1 MRKILAFFL
10 VIFAISFPFSSNAQ
24 CSKMAKSAIKNLF
37 PFRSNGQLNIMVLSE
52 GEIVELNIV
61 FSGGIKYR
69 ILSKGG
75 VGIGD
80 LAIKI
85 YDRKHVL
92 VYDNADH
99 SMAQVWDFKNKT
111 TQNFTIEVKFPVGD
125 DGYNTVTGRGCVAL
139 AVGYLQDISSKN
151 NK

>member
-1 MRKILAFFL
+1 MRIILAFFL
-10 VIFAISFPFSSNAQ
+10 VVFAISFPFPSNAQ
-24 CSKMAKSAIKNLF
+24 CEKMAKSTIKNLF
-37 PFRSNGQLNIMVLSE
+37 PFRFNGQLNSMVLSE
-52 GEIVELNIV
+52 GEIAELNIV

-75 VGIGD
+75 IGIGD
-80 LAIKI
+80 LAIRI

-99 SMAQVWDFKNKT
+99 SMAQIWDFENKA
-111 TQNFTIEVKFPVGD
+111 TQNFTIEVKFPIGD
-125 DGYNTVTGRGCVAL
+125 EGYNAVTGRGCVAI
-139 AVGYLQDISSKN
+139 AIGYLQDVSSEN